1 MESPLISV
9 KNVSKTFAGVKAL
22 NNIDLEIAPGEIHCL
37 AGENGSEKSTLI
49 KVISGVHQPDS
60 GTIEINGRTWTKMT
74 PLEAIGAGVQVIY
87 QDFTTT
93 DRKSVV

>member
-37 AGENGSEKSTLI
+37 AGENGSGKSTLI
-49 KVISGVHQPDS
+49 KVISGVH
-60 GTIEINGRTWTKMT
+60 GITAFETFKLELGRGKWNSWCSSEM
-74 PLEAIGAGVQVIY
+74 
-87 QDFTTT
+87 
-93 DRKSVV
+93 R